1 MAEFA
6 PDERTQF
13 EAAYAQALSRAGAE
27 CDLDSA
33 EAVLDRRLARIA
45 AIRANLLSEQERAQV
60 ARAKVGE
67 FTGLLAR
74 DEHGDWDWVRL

>member
-1 MAEFA
+1 MRGRIR
-6 PDERTQF
+6 PGTD
-13 EAAYAQALSRAGAE
+13 RAGAE
-27 CDLDSA
+27 SDLA
-33 EAVLDRRLARIA
+33 PTEAVLDRRGGIA

-74 DEHGDWDWVRL
+74 DEHGDWNWDWVRL